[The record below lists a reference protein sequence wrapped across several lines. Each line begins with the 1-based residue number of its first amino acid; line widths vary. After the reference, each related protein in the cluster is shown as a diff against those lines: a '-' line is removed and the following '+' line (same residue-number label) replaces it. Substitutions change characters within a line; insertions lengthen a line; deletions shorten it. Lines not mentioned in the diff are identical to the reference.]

1 MFPRGTDNVFI
12 TTTALTASYSSSWS
26 MGSESSARVNLTLAI
41 GTGPFGI
48 KDTRCCPR
56 IGCRHSFM
64 YVAIVPVAV
73 SFMLICN
80 PPEFLIDEQMQIFC
94 LFIGHGCA
102 CQEVAW
108 GQSKFPDLLDEPYQ
122 SRDSSRDGFG
132 SEMLLSLTEPLAIKL
147 PLFEFLTTFT
157 IDTHGRRGA
166 SL

>member
-12 TTTALTASYSSSWS
+12 TTTALTASSHSSSCS

-56 IGCRHSFM
+56 IGCRHSSM

-80 PPEFLIDEQMQIFC
+80 PPEFLIDEQMQLI
-94 LFIGHGCA
+94 A
-102 CQEVAW
+102 Y
-108 GQSKFPDLLDEPYQ
+108 LLA
-122 SRDSSRDGFG
+122 
-132 SEMLLSLTEPLAIKL
+132 MAVLARK
-147 PLFEFLTTFT
+147 
-157 IDTHGRRGA
+157 
-166 SL
+166 